1 MCIRLRSLTSAA
13 VFAFAATSGLGP
25 ALALTLAST
34 WAVVAP
40 RRAEA
45 APFVDGKASPYTDT
59 RGRFSLEMP
68 SGWQLHPA
76 FGDTKGMVFRKTLG
90 QEAEAFAAF
99 RVQVELKKEASLDDI
114 WIDVETHLA
123 EGARGVE
130 VVSRNRRLL
139 VAGRPARGRRYRVRS
154 SGHGAS
160 ASGENRDV
168 RVDVFETTEAF
179 FVLSYDARM
188 RDAARLSAD
197 RRAFL
202 RRFRVGPLL
211 SSSPSTAPDRDHD
224 HDPDRDG
231 SGAGS
236 GADGPSSSGSSARAA
251 LTRDMLLGAWRH
263 PSGSVLSLGP
273 DGRFSLGRVEG
284 TFSFSG
290 GELVLK
296 MAPGNVQTFRARI
309 EDRRLILT
317 SPALSEPVSYVRSE
331 VPSTPGRTTLV
342 GRWMTE
348 TPNGAVHLVLSDDG
362 HFSLAETK
370 GTWRVE
376 SATIRFEKSPTE
388 SILYAFELAAGRLT
402 LSGGDLDE
410 PVVFTRT
417 P

>member
-13 VFAFAATSGLGP
+13 VFAFVATSGLGP

-76 FGDTKGMVFRKTLG
+76 FGDTKGMVFRKSLG
-90 QEAEAFAAF
+90 QEAEAFAVF
-99 RVQVELKKEASLDDI
+99 RVQVEPKKETSLDDI

-154 SGHGAS
+154 SGHGPS
-160 ASGENRDV
+160 ASGEIRDV

-202 RRFRVGPLL
+202 RRFRVE
-211 SSSPSTAPDRDHD
+211 PDGR
-224 HDPDRDG
+224 
-231 SGAGS
+231 
-236 GADGPSSSGSSARAA
+236 SSSGSSARVA

-263 PSGSVLSLGP
+263 PSGSVLSLRP

-331 VPSTPGRTTLV
+331 VPSTPARTTLV

-388 SILYAFELAAGRLT
+388 SILYAFELEAGRLT